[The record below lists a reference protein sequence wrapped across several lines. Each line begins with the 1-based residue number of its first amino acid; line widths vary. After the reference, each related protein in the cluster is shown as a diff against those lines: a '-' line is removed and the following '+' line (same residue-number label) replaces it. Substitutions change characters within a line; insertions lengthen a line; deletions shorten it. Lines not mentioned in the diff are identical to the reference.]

1 MEHLVSFFDLNY
13 CKHLIVHNTMRF
25 ITAMAT
31 DLLRIQYDVKE
42 EAKVK

>member
-1 MEHLVSFFDLNY
+1 
-13 CKHLIVHNTMRF
+13 MRF